1 MAAQIVGRTHCPE
14 CGFESAHVKRSERCL
29 YRYCPECTAQY
40 MAAGGN
46 RERKEAD
53 LLAKTRPVAVA
64 GKTAE
69 PAAPDPADPPTTA
82 SAGTASDAVPPAP
95 PPPAPEAVP
104 PAPAPRRKAMGLFGG
119 L

>member
-14 CGFESAHVKRSERCL
+14 CGFESAHVKRSDKTL
-29 YRYCPECTAQY
+29 YRYCPECGSQY
-40 MAAGGN
+40 MATGAR
-46 RERKEAD
+46 REA
-53 LLAKTRPVAVA
+53 LLMEKTRPLAVA
-64 GKTAE
+64 GAPAAPAAPA
-69 PAAPDPADPPTTA
+69 PAAPDP
-82 SAGTASDAVPPAP
+82 SATGGSASDAVPPAP